1 MAKRYFLSLLAL
13 MFCFSAFSQQSSGLE
28 GQGEAENPYLIQ
40 SVEDFNYFRQS
51 GDKNKCYKQTV
62 NLSLGEITITQSG
75 YIQSFSGTYDGDG
88 HNISFTA
95 TATAEENGARLGLFG
110 NVTGVI
116 KNLNLLD
123 CAMTATANTNVTANV
138 ALLCARLSGANA
150 LITDCNIINGTLNSK
165 IKTQSAWENAQTGLL
180 VGYLENTW
188 VKYASVSGTV
198 TGMGYVGGVVGQA
211 KNGDIYGCSFEGEVK
226 ATYDGDGGWGDII
239 GGIIGSG
246 TGGYAG
252 GIVGYADSQST
263 INLCYVNADIESATE
278 GNGVGSANPGGWFGW
293 GSENP
298 VVKNSYAEGTVDG
311 EPINGSNITNSNQG
325 SNNYHPGSGSA
336 DDIVENL
343 NDAADGDDKIS
354 FSVVNGEVVFG
365 AVNDEKVCDKPTNLS
380 VTNNNGACV
389 ITWEIEDTD
398 TTTEESKWYWTITGG
413 DSYNDSDEATTKRV
427 ETQLPP
433 SQTPYTFTVYTDC
446 TEDQT
451 DLLSET
457 NQTTINV
464 ACPIPS
470 NLQAN
475 NITYESFD
483 FSWNATANCQ
493 LIVNGNTYTIEQ
505 SNSMSKQITQ
515 LAPQTQ
521 YPVTVKAKCGEEYI
535 ETATAIVTTASLPV
549 PTNLSVST
557 SWNENSGSATI
568 SWTPIPGMTYEVNTD
583 GNAQTSPCEITDL
596 EAGSHTAK
604 VRTVKTIAGT
614 KYYSAWAEMP
624 YTISEI
630 PAPSNPQVNYTQDG
644 NYYDVTISW
653 TAGTTPNDGWQ
664 IGGEVVNNPYILQ
677 NQTPGYSTSLSIQ
690 EIVGGSTSEALVVP
704 IQVPCLPVGEVIVEP
719 TQSTVKFTFE
729 NQNPNR
735 VLIIGETEY
744 EAIDQTL
751 TVLVGLTSGKT
762 YSYEVR
768 EYCLDDNYASK
779 SGTFETVGCYAVKN
793 LTVSNL
799 GVTSAT
805 VSWET
810 QTSLDD
816 LKYRIRLN
824 DGEPIEQTEKQIT
837 FTNLSPATNY
847 TVSVEEQCGNDWATA
862 TTTVFTTESGSYVTA
877 QTGMFNQSSTWQGG
891 KVPAGNV
898 GTITIQQGHTISLS
912 HTLKLTGNCQI
923 INEGVLKITQQ
934 GELINKTENNVG
946 GIVEVVSP
954 IKDMNKW
961 TFIGAPFKTA
971 GGTGYKLECIKP
983 TRSGE
988 DIIDVSVSKYDYLL
1002 GDWSD
1007 EWETIESSMETGE
1020 GYFAWPFYSGTIIYT
1035 TYGDLLTT
1043 QYDYSKEPAT
1053 ELNNENEIIIAKPVI
1068 NTSGG
1073 YWMALSNPYPAKL
1086 SVEEFIQD
1094 NQANIQGGV
1103 VYTFNGT
1110 TWDDLDQGDI
1120 SHTDG
1125 FFVNL
1130 KSSAPK
1136 SITFNKE
1143 QLTNY
1148 NQSKKAKKTTE
1159 YIELSLQT
1167 GGKKSKIRF
1176 NHNPQ
1181 AEQTYD
1187 AFDANKMFS
1196 PVKMTEPYFVT
1207 DGVALSKEEVRE
1219 LPYTATLN
1227 VRSFMDREV
1236 KFVADNIPEGYV
1248 VFLLDNGQDI
1258 RMTNGTEYTTNVTE
1272 GENENRFQLLVKK
1285 QERIER
1291 ATSNEI
1297 VIKNDNRQV
1306 TVQSQI
1312 TNLNIE
1318 VYNSVGQKVFE
1329 TKDYNFTLTDLPSG
1343 AYLVKAFY
1351 GRVAQTAKIVIQ

>member
-28 GQGEAENPYLIQ
+28 GQGTEQNPYLIQ
-40 SVEDFNYFRQS
+40 SVADFNYFKQLDDNS
-51 GDKNKCYKQTV
+51 NYYKQTV
-62 NLSLGEITITQSG
+62 DLSLGVITMSQTG
-75 YIQSFSGTYDGDG
+75 YIESFSGTYDGDG
-88 HNISFTA
+88 HNITFTTDA
-95 TATAEENGARLGLFG
+95 TATGNNARLGLFG
-110 NVTGVI
+110 NVKGVI
-116 KNLNLLD
+116 KNLNLLN
-123 CAMTATANTNVTANV
+123 CTLNASANENVTANV
-138 ALLCARLSGANA
+138 ALLCANLSGTNA
-150 LITDCNIINGTLNSK
+150 LITDCNIINGTITSTINTESF
-165 IKTQSAWENAQTGLL
+165 WDNAATGLL
-180 VGYLENTW
+180 VGYMKDCW
-188 VKYASVSGTV
+188 VKYCEVAGNVM
-198 TGMGYVGGVVGQA
+198 GMGYVGGVVGQA
-211 KNGDIYGCSFEGEVK
+211 ANGDIYGCSFVGQAS
-226 ATYDGDGGWGDII
+226 ATFESSSVWDDW
-239 GGIIGSG
+239 IGSYSG
-246 TGGYAG
+246 RGGYAG
-252 GIVGYADSQST
+252 GIFGYADSQST
-263 INLCYVNADIESATE
+263 INLCYVNATITSATE
-278 GNGVGSANPGGWFGW
+278 GNGIGSNKEGIYIPFFGW
-293 GSENP
+293 QGREAPEVTNC
-298 VVKNSYAEGTVDG
+298 YGEGTVNGAPIG
-311 EPINGSNITNSNQG
+311 EGNLSNSDNADD
-325 SNNYHPGSGSA
+325 NYHPGSGSA
-336 DDIVENL
+336 EDIVEDL
-343 NDAADGDDKIS
+343 NNAASGDDKIS
-354 FSVVNGEVVFG
+354 FGVVNGEIVFG
-365 AVNDEKVCDKPTNLS
+365 AVNDENVCDKPTNLS

-413 DSYNDSDEATTKRV
+413 DSYNDSEETTIKRV

-446 TEDQT
+446 TD

-457 NQTTINV
+457 NQTTISV

-470 NLQAN
+470 NLHAPT
-475 NITYESFD
+475 ITYESFD
-483 FSWNATANCQ
+483 FSWNATADCQ
-493 LIVNGNTYTIEQ
+493 LIVNGQTYTIEQ
-505 SNSMSKQITQ
+505 ANPMTKQITG
-515 LAPQTQ
+515 LAPNTE
-521 YPVTVKAKCGEEYI
+521 YFVRVIAKCGNQYVEEDSRTI
-535 ETATAIVTTASLPV
+535 TTTSLPT

-557 SWNENSGSATI
+557 SWNETSGSATI
-568 SWTPIPGMTYEVNTD
+568 TWTSLDGMTYEVNTD

-729 NQNPNR
+729 STNPNR
-735 VLIIGETEY
+735 VLYIGATEY
-744 EAIDQTL
+744 EAIEQTL

-810 QTSLDD
+810 QASLDD

-877 QTGMFNQSSTWQGG
+877 QSGIFNQPSTWQGG

-898 GTITIQQGHTISLS
+898 GTITIQQGHTV
-912 HTLKLTGNCQI
+912 TLANTLTLTGSCQI
-923 INEGVLKITQQ
+923 VNQGVLVIDQQ
-934 GELINKTENNVG
+934 GELINKTTNNVG
-946 GIVEVVSP
+946 GIVEVITTS
-954 IKDMNKW
+954 KEMNKW

-988 DIIDVSVSKYDYLL
+988 DIIDVSVSKYDYFL

-1043 QYDYSKEPAT
+1043 QYDYSKEVVT
-1053 ELNNENEIIIAKPVI
+1053 ELNNENEITIAETVK

-1086 SVEEFIQD
+1086 SVAKFLQD
-1094 NQANIQGGV
+1094 NGSKIQGSV
-1103 VYTFNGT
+1103 VYRLNGD
-1110 TWDDLDQGDI
+1110 TWEDVSTGDI
-1120 SHTDG
+1120 NHTEG
-1125 FFVNL
+1125 FFVNMR
-1130 KSSAPK
+1130 SSAEK
-1136 SITFNKE
+1136 RITIDKE

-1148 NQSKKAKKTTE
+1148 TPSKKTKEVKDC
-1159 YIELSLQT
+1159 IELSLVT
-1167 GGKKSKIRF
+1167 GRKKSKIRF
-1176 NHNPQ
+1176 NHNEQ
-1181 AEQTYD
+1181 AEQNYD
-1187 AFDANKMFS
+1187 VFDAHKMFS
-1196 PVKMTEPYFVT
+1196 PVQLTEPYFVT
-1207 DGVALSKEEVRE
+1207 DGIALSKEEVGK
-1219 LPYTATLN
+1219 LPYTATMN
-1227 VRSFMDREV
+1227 VRSYTDKEV

-1329 TKDYNFTLTDLPSG
+1329 TKDYNFTLTDLSSG

>member
-1 MAKRYFLSLLAL
+1 MAKKFFLAFVAIILLNLGALAQTQISTAADFLSAL
-13 MFCFSAFSQQSSGLE
+13 SNDPAG
-28 GQGEAENPYLIQ
+28 NYIQ
-40 SVEDFNYFRQS
+40 TADI
-51 GDKNKCYKQTV
+51 D
-62 NLSLGEITITQSG
+62 LGTITITQNG
-75 YIQSFSGTYDGDG
+75 HIQSFSGTYDGDG
-88 HNISFTA
+88 HNITFTMVA
-95 TATAEENGARLGLFG
+95 TATNDNARLGLFG
-110 NVTGVI
+110 NVTGKI
-116 KNLNLLD
+116 QNLNLLN
-123 CAMTATANTNVTANV
+123 CTLNASANENVTANV
-138 ALLCARLSGANA
+138 ALLCANLSGTNA
-150 LITDCNIINGTLNSK
+150 LITDCNIINGK
-165 IKTQSAWENAQTGLL
+165 ITSTINTESFWDNAATGLL
-180 VGYLENTW
+180 VGYMKDCW
-188 VKYASVSGTV
+188 VKYCEVAGSVM
-198 TGMGYVGGVVGQA
+198 GMGYVGGVVGQA
-211 KNGDIYGCSFEGEVK
+211 ANGDIYGCSFVGQAS
-226 ATYDGDGGWGDII
+226 ATFESSSLWDDW
-239 GGIIGSG
+239 IGSYSG
-246 TGGYAG
+246 RGGYAG
-252 GIVGYADSQST
+252 GIFGYADSNST
-263 INLCYVNADIESATE
+263 INLCYVNATITSATE
-278 GNGVGSANPGGWFGW
+278 GNGIGSNKEGIYIPFLGWQGREAPEVTNCY
-293 GSENP
+293 G
-298 VVKNSYAEGTVDG
+298 EGTVNGATIG
-311 EPINGSNITNSNQG
+311 EGNLSNSDEADD
-325 SNNYHPGSGSA
+325 NYHPGSGSA
-336 DDIVENL
+336 EDIVEKL
-343 NDAADGDDKIS
+343 NEAAGEDDKIS
-354 FSVVNGEVVFG
+354 FGVVNGDVVFG
-365 AVNDEKVCDKPTNLS
+365 AVNDEKVCEKPINLS
-380 VTNNNGACV
+380 VENENGTYI
-389 ITWEIEDTD
+389 ITWDIEGVDQTV
-398 TTTEESKWYWTITGG
+398 TESVWYWTITGG
-413 DSYNDSDEATTKRV
+413 DGYNNSGTALTKRV
-427 ETQLPP
+427 EAVLPP
-433 SQTPYTFTVYTDC
+433 SQTSYTFTIYTDC
-446 TEDQT
+446 TLIEAE
-451 DLLSET
+451 LVSE
-457 NQTTINV
+457 NAQTTISV

-470 NLQAN
+470 NLQAT

-483 FSWNATANCQ
+483 FSWNATADCQ
-493 LIVNGNTYTIEQ
+493 LIVNGQTYTIEQ
-505 SNSMSKQITQ
+505 ANPMTKQIIGLVPNTE
-515 LAPQTQ
+515 
-521 YPVTVKAKCGEEYI
+521 YFVRVIAKCGNEYVEEASRTI
-535 ETATAIVTTASLPV
+535 TTTSLPT

-557 SWNENSGSATI
+557 AWNETSGSATI
-568 SWTPIPGMTYEVNTD
+568 TWTSLDGMTYEVNTD

-653 TAGTTPNDGWQ
+653 TDGTTPNDGWQ
-664 IGGEVVNNPYILQ
+664 IGDEVVNNPYILE

-729 NQNPNR
+729 STNPNR
-735 VLIIGETEY
+735 VLYIGATEY
-744 EAIDQTL
+744 EAIEQTL
-751 TVLVGLTSGKT
+751 IVLVGLTSGKT

-877 QTGMFNQSSTWQGG
+877 QSGIFNLSSTWQGG
-891 KVPAGNV
+891 KVPVGNV
-898 GTITIQQGHTISLS
+898 GTITIQQGHTV
-912 HTLKLTGNCQI
+912 TLANTLTLTGSCQI
-923 INEGVLKITQQ
+923 VNQGVLVIDQQ
-934 GELINKTENNVG
+934 GELINKTTNNVG
-946 GIVEVVSP
+946 GIVEVITTS
-954 IKDMNKW
+954 KEMNKW

-971 GGTGYKLECIKP
+971 GGIGYKLECIKP

-988 DIIDVSVSKYDYLL
+988 DIIDVSVSKYDYSL

-1043 QYDYSKEPAT
+1043 QYDYSKEVVT
-1053 ELNNENEIIIAKPVI
+1053 ELNNENEIIIAKTVI

-1187 AFDANKMFS
+1187 VFDANKMFS

-1207 DGVALSKEEVRE
+1207 DGIALSKEEVRE

>member
-1 MAKRYFLSLLAL
+1 
-13 MFCFSAFSQQSSGLE
+13 
-28 GQGEAENPYLIQ
+28 
-40 SVEDFNYFRQS
+40 
-51 GDKNKCYKQTV
+51 
-62 NLSLGEITITQSG
+62 
-75 YIQSFSGTYDGDG
+75 
-88 HNISFTA
+88 
-95 TATAEENGARLGLFG
+95 
-110 NVTGVI
+110 
-116 KNLNLLD
+116 
-123 CAMTATANTNVTANV
+123 MT
-138 ALLCARLSGANA
+138 
-150 LITDCNIINGTLNSK
+150 
-165 IKTQSAWENAQTGLL
+165 
-180 VGYLENTW
+180 
-188 VKYASVSGTV
+188 
-198 TGMGYVGGVVGQA
+198 
-211 KNGDIYGCSFEGEVK
+211 
-226 ATYDGDGGWGDII
+226 
-239 GGIIGSG
+239 
-246 TGGYAG
+246 
-252 GIVGYADSQST
+252 
-263 INLCYVNADIESATE
+263 
-278 GNGVGSANPGGWFGW
+278 
-293 GSENP
+293 
-298 VVKNSYAEGTVDG
+298 
-311 EPINGSNITNSNQG
+311 
-325 SNNYHPGSGSA
+325 
-336 DDIVENL
+336 
-343 NDAADGDDKIS
+343 
-354 FSVVNGEVVFG
+354 
-365 AVNDEKVCDKPTNLS
+365 
-380 VTNNNGACV
+380 
-389 ITWEIEDTD
+389 
-398 TTTEESKWYWTITGG
+398 
-413 DSYNDSDEATTKRV
+413 
-427 ETQLPP
+427 
-433 SQTPYTFTVYTDC
+433 
-446 TEDQT
+446 
-451 DLLSET
+451 
-457 NQTTINV
+457 
-464 ACPIPS
+464 
-470 NLQAN
+470 
-475 NITYESFD
+475 
-483 FSWNATANCQ
+483 
-493 LIVNGNTYTIEQ
+493 
-505 SNSMSKQITQ
+505 KQITG
-515 LAPQTQ
+515 LAPNKE
-521 YPVTVKAKCGEEYI
+521 YFVRVIAKCGNQYVEEASRTI
-535 ETATAIVTTASLPV
+535 TTTSLPT

-557 SWNENSGSATI
+557 AWNETSGSATI
-568 SWTPIPGMTYEVNTD
+568 TWTSLDGMTYEVNTD
-583 GNAQTSPCEITDL
+583 GNTQTSPCEITDL

-664 IGGEVVNNPYILQ
+664 IGGEVENNPYILQ

-704 IQVPCLPVGEVIVEP
+704 IQVPCLPVGNVIVEP

-729 NQNPNR
+729 STNPNR
-735 VLIIGETEY
+735 VLYIGATEY
-744 EAIDQTL
+744 EAIEQTL

-768 EYCLDDNYASK
+768 EYCLGDNYASK

-847 TVSVEEQCGNDWATA
+847 TVSVEEQCGNDWATS

-877 QTGMFNQSSTWQGG
+877 QTGIFNLPSTWQGG

-898 GTITIQQGHTISLS
+898 GTITIQQGHTVILAN
-912 HTLKLTGNCQI
+912 TLTLTGSCQI
-923 INEGVLKITQQ
+923 VNQGVLVIDQQ
-934 GELINKTENNVG
+934 GELINKTTNNVG
-946 GIVEVVSP
+946 GIVEVITPS
-954 IKDMNKW
+954 KEMNKW

-988 DIIDVSVSKYDYLL
+988 DIIDVSVSKYDYSL

-1043 QYDYSKEPAT
+1043 QYDYSKEVVT
-1053 ELNNENEIIIAKPVI
+1053 ELNNENEIPIAKTVK
-1068 NTSGG
+1068 NTYGG

-1086 SVEEFIQD
+1086 SVAKFLQD
-1094 NQANIQGGV
+1094 NGSKIQGGV
-1103 VYTFNGT
+1103 VYRFNGT
-1110 TWDDLDQGDI
+1110 SFDDVYAGDI
-1120 SHTDG
+1120 NHTEG
-1125 FFVNL
+1125 FFVNMR
-1130 KSSAPK
+1130 SSAEK
-1136 SITFNKE
+1136 SITIDKE

-1148 NQSKKAKKTTE
+1148 TPSKKTKEVKDC
-1159 YIELSLQT
+1159 IELSLVT
-1167 GGKKSKIRF
+1167 GRKKSKIRF
-1176 NHNPQ
+1176 NHNEQ
-1181 AEQTYD
+1181 AEQNYD
-1187 AFDANKMFS
+1187 VFDAHKMFS
-1196 PVKMTEPYFVT
+1196 PVQLTEPYFVT
-1207 DGVALSKEEVRE
+1207 DGVALSKEEVGK
-1219 LPYTATLN
+1219 LPYTATMN
-1227 VRSFMDREV
+1227 VRSYTDKEV

>member
-13 MFCFSAFSQQSSGLE
+13 MFCFSAFSQQSSELE
-28 GQGEAENPYLIQ
+28 GQGIESNPYLIQ
-40 SVEDFNYFRQS
+40 SVEDFNYFKQLDDNS
-51 GDKNKCYKQTV
+51 NYYKQTV
-62 NLSLGEITITQSG
+62 DLTLGVITMSQTG
-75 YIQSFSGTYDGDG
+75 YIESFSGTYDGDG
-88 HNISFTA
+88 HNITFTTEA
-95 TATAEENGARLGLFG
+95 TATDDDARLGLFG
-110 NVTGVI
+110 NVTGKI
-116 KNLNLLD
+116 KNLNLLN
-123 CAMTATANTNVTANV
+123 CVMTATAETNVTANV

-165 IKTQSAWENAQTGLL
+165 IKTQSAWEKAQTGLL
-180 VGYLENTW
+180 VGYLENTS
-188 VKYASVSGTV
+188 VKYASVSLTV

-211 KNGDIYGCSFEGEVK
+211 NNGYIYGCSFVGEVK
-226 ATYDGDGGWGDII
+226 ATYDGDGGLGDFI
-239 GGIIGSG
+239 GGLIGTG

-252 GIVGYADSQST
+252 GIVGFANSGST
-263 INLCYVNADIESATE
+263 INLCYVKADIESATE
-278 GNGVGSANPGGWFGW
+278 GNGVGSGNRGGIFGIGKGNPKV
-293 GSENP
+293 E
-298 VVKNSYAEGTVDG
+298 NSYAEGTVDG

-336 DDIVENL
+336 EDIVEEL
-343 NDAADGDDKIS
+343 NKAAANDDKIS
-354 FSVVNGEVVFG
+354 FGVVNDGVIFG
-365 AVNDEKVCDKPTNLS
+365 TVSNEKVCDKPTNLS

-446 TEDQT
+446 TEDQA

-464 ACPIPS
+464 ACPIPTSLQES
-470 NLQAN
+470 NV
-475 NITYESFD
+475 TYESFD
-483 FSWNATANCQ
+483 FSWNATADCQ
-493 LIVNGNTYTIEQ
+493 LIVNGKTYIIEQ

-521 YPVTVKAKCGEEYI
+521 YPITVKAKCGEEYI

-568 SWTPIPGMTYEVNTD
+568 SWTPIDGMTYEVNTE
-583 GNAQTSPCEITDL
+583 GNTKTSPCEITGL
-596 EAGSHTAK
+596 SKGSHTAR

-614 KYYSAWAEMP
+614 KYYSAWAETQ
-624 YTISEI
+624 YAISEI
-630 PAPSNPQVNYTQDG
+630 PAPKNPQVIYTQDG

-653 TAGTTPNDGWQ
+653 DAGINTNNGWQ
-664 IGGEVVNNPYILQ
+664 IWGVEVTNPYTLQ
-677 NQTPGYSTSLSIQ
+677 NQTPGSSISLAIK
-690 EIVGGSTSEALVVP
+690 EIVGNSTSEALIVP
-704 IQVPCLPVGEVIVEP
+704 IQVPCIPVGEVEVEP

-729 NQNPNR
+729 NQNQNR

-751 TVLVGLTSGKT
+751 IVMIGLTSGKT

-768 EYCLDDNYASK
+768 EYCLNDNYSSK
-779 SGTFETVGCYAVKN
+779 SGTFATIGCFAVKN
-793 LTVSNL
+793 LSVSNV
-799 GVTSAT
+799 GVTNAT
-805 VSWET
+805 ISWES
-810 QTSLDD
+810 QTSLEG
-816 LKYRIRLN
+816 LNYRITLN
-824 DGEPIEQTEKQIT
+824 GGEPIIQTEKQIT
-837 FTNLSPATNY
+837 FSNLSPATTY
-847 TVSVEEQCGNDWATA
+847 SVEIEEQCGNTWATVTNTA
-862 TTTVFTTESGSYVTA
+862 FTTESGSYVTA
-877 QTGMFNQSSTWQGG
+877 KTGIFNQPSTWQGG
-891 KVPAGNV
+891 KVPVGNV
-898 GTITIQQGHTISLS
+898 GTITIQEGHTISLS

-961 TFIGAPFKTA
+961 TFIGAPFKT
-971 GGTGYKLECIKP
+971 GYKLECIKP
-983 TRSGE
+983 DVSG
-988 DIIDVSVSKYDYLL
+988 DISVSKYDYLL
-1002 GDWSD
+1002 GNWS
-1007 EWETIESSMETGE
+1007 ENWETIESSMETGE
-1020 GYFAWPFYSGTIIYT
+1020 GYFAWPFYGGPVVYT
-1035 TYGDLLTT
+1035 TYGDFLTS
-1043 QYDYSKEPAT
+1043 QYDFNKEPAT
-1053 ELNNENEIIIAKPVI
+1053 ELNNKNEITITETVI

-1086 SVEEFIQD
+1086 SIEEFIQD

-1103 VYTFNGT
+1103 VYTFDGT

-1125 FFVNL
+1125 FFVNM

-1167 GGKKSKIRF
+1167 GRKKSKIRF

-1187 AFDANKMFS
+1187 VFDANKMFS

-1258 RMTNGTEYTTNVTE
+1258 RMTKGTEYTTNVAI
-1272 GENENRFQLLVKK
+1272 GENEERFQLLVKK
-1285 QERIER
+1285 QSVLER
-1291 ATSNEI
+1291 AVTNEI
-1297 VIKNDNRQV
+1297 KIKNDNRQIE
-1306 TVQSQI
+1306 VQSQI

-1318 VYNSVGQKVFE
+1318 VYNSLGQKVFA
-1329 TKDYNFTLTDLPSG
+1329 TQDYNFVLNQLPSG
-1343 AYLVKAFY
+1343 AYVVKAYY
-1351 GRVAQTAKIVIQ
+1351 GRVAQTKKIVIE

>member
-13 MFCFSAFSQQSSGLE
+13 MFCFSAFSQQSSELE
-28 GQGEAENPYLIQ
+28 GQGAESNPYLIQ

-51 GDKNKCYKQTV
+51 GDKSKCYKQTV
-62 NLSLGEITITQSG
+62 DLSLGEITMSQIG
-75 YIQSFSGTYDGDG
+75 YIESFSGTYDGDG
-88 HNISFTA
+88 HNITFTTAA
-95 TATAEENGARLGLFG
+95 TATNDNARLGLFG

-123 CAMTATANTNVTANV
+123 CVMTATANTNVSANV

-165 IKTQSAWENAQTGLL
+165 IKTQSAWEKAQTGLL
-180 VGYLENTW
+180 VGYLENTS
-188 VKYASVSGTV
+188 VMYASVSGTV

-211 KNGDIYGCSFEGEVK
+211 NNGDIYGCSFVGEAK

-239 GGIIGSG
+239 GGIIGTG

-252 GIVGYADSQST
+252 GIVGYANSSST

-278 GNGVGSANPGGWFGW
+278 GNGIGSANPGGWFGW

-298 VVKNSYAEGTVDG
+298 EVKNSYAEGTVDG
-311 EPINGSNITNSNQG
+311 EPIDGTNITNSNDS

-336 DDIVENL
+336 EDIVENL
-343 NDAADGDDKIS
+343 NNAANGDDKIS
-354 FSVVNGEVVFG
+354 FGVVNGDVIFG
-365 AVNDEKVCDKPTNLS
+365 TVSNEKVCEKPTNLA
-380 VTNNNGACV
+380 VNNDNGTYI
-389 ITWEIEDTD
+389 ITWDIENVDQTL
-398 TTTEESKWYWTITGG
+398 TESVWKWTITGG
-413 DSYNDSDEATTKRV
+413 DGYNDNGTVLTRRV
-427 ETQLPP
+427 ETTLPP
-433 SQTPYTFTVYTDC
+433 SQNAYTFTLYTDC
-446 TEDQT
+446 TEDEPE
-451 DLLSET
+451 LVSE
-457 NQTTINV
+457 NAQTTINV
-464 ACPIPS
+464 ACPIPTSLQES
-470 NLQAN
+470 NV
-475 NITYESFD
+475 TYESFD
-483 FSWNATANCQ
+483 FSWNATADCQ
-493 LIVNGNTYTIEQ
+493 LIVNGNTYIIEQ
-505 SNSMSKQITQ
+505 SNSMSKHITQ

-568 SWTPIPGMTYEVNTD
+568 SWTPIEGMTYEVNTE
-583 GNAQTSPCEITDL
+583 GNTKTSPCEITGL
-596 EAGSHTAK
+596 SKGSHTAR

-614 KYYSAWAEMP
+614 KYYSAWAETQ
-624 YTISEI
+624 YAISEI
-630 PAPSNPQVNYTQDG
+630 PAPKNPQVIYTQDG

-653 TAGTTPNDGWQ
+653 TAGTNSNNGWQ
-664 IGGEVVNNPYILQ
+664 IFGVEVTNPYILQ
-677 NQTPGYSTSLSIQ
+677 NQTPGSSISLAIK
-690 EIVGGSTSEALVVP
+690 EIVGNSTSEALIVP
-704 IQVPCLPVGEVIVEP
+704 IQVPCLPVGEVGVEP

-735 VLIIGETEY
+735 VLYIGETEY

-751 TVLVGLTSGKT
+751 IVMIGLTSGKT

-768 EYCLDDNYASK
+768 EYCLNDNYSSI
-779 SGTFETVGCYAVKN
+779 SGNFTTAGCFAVKN
-793 LTVSNL
+793 LSVSNV
-799 GVTSAT
+799 GVTNAT
-805 VSWET
+805 ISWES
-810 QTSLDD
+810 QSSLDD
-816 LKYRIRLN
+816 LNYRIILN
-824 DGEPIEQTEKQIT
+824 GGEPIIQTEKQIT
-837 FTNLSPATNY
+837 FSNLSPATTY
-847 TVSVEEQCGNDWATA
+847 SVSVEEQCGNDWAAVTNTA
-862 TTTVFTTESGSYVTA
+862 FTTESGSYVTA
-877 QTGMFNQSSTWQGG
+877 QTGMFNQPSTWQGG
-891 KVPAGNV
+891 KVPLGNV

-961 TFIGAPFKTA
+961 TFIGAPFKT
-971 GGTGYKLECIKP
+971 GYKLECIKP
-983 TRSGE
+983 DVSG
-988 DIIDVSVSKYDYLL
+988 DISVSKYDYSL
-1002 GDWSD
+1002 GNWS
-1007 EWETIESSMETGE
+1007 ENWETIESSMETGE
-1020 GYFAWPFYSGTIIYT
+1020 GYFAWPFYGGPVIYT
-1035 TYGDLLTT
+1035 TYGDFLTS
-1043 QYDYSKEPAT
+1043 QYDFNKEPAT
-1053 ELNNENEIIIAKPVI
+1053 ELNNLNDTTITKTVK

-1086 SVEEFIQD
+1086 SIEDFLET
-1094 NQANIQGGV
+1094 NGTKIQGGV
-1103 VYTFNGT
+1103 VYRFNGD
-1110 TWDDLDQGDI
+1110 TWEDVNSGNI
-1120 SHTDG
+1120 NHTEG
-1125 FFVNL
+1125 FFVNM
-1130 KSSAPK
+1130 KSTASK

-1167 GGKKSKIRF
+1167 GRKKSKIRF

-1187 AFDANKMFS
+1187 VFDANKMFS

-1227 VRSFMDREV
+1227 IRSFMDREV

-1272 GENENRFQLLVKK
+1272 GENADRFQLLVKK
-1285 QERIER
+1285 QEGIER

-1306 TVQSQI
+1306 RIHSQI
-1312 TNLNIE
+1312 PNLNIE
-1318 VYNSVGQKVFE
+1318 VYNSIGQKVFE
-1329 TKDYNFTLTDLPSG
+1329 TKDYNFTLNDLSSG

-1351 GRVAQTAKIVIQ
+1351 GRVAQTAKIVIH

>member
-13 MFCFSAFSQQSSGLE
+13 MFCFSAFSQQSSELE
-28 GQGEAENPYLIQ
+28 GQGTEADPYLIQ

-51 GDKNKCYKQTV
+51 GDKSKCYKQEV
-62 NLSLGEITITQSG
+62 DLLLGEITMSQTG
-75 YIQSFSGTYDGDG
+75 YIPNFSGTYDGYG
-88 HNISFTA
+88 HNITFTTVA
-95 TATAEENGARLGLFG
+95 TATNDNARLGLFG
-110 NVTGVI
+110 NVTGKI
-116 KNLNLLD
+116 KKLNLLD
-123 CAMTATANTNVTANV
+123 CVMTATANTNVSANV

-165 IKTQSAWENAQTGLL
+165 IKTQSAWEKAQTGLL
-180 VGYLENTW
+180 VGYLANTW
-188 VKYASVSGTV
+188 VKYASVSGTI

-211 KNGDIYGCSFEGEVK
+211 NNGDIYGCSFVGEVK
-226 ATYDGDGGWGDII
+226 ATYDGDGGWGDFI
-239 GGIIGSG
+239 GGIIGTG

-252 GIVGYADSQST
+252 GIVGYANSSST

-298 VVKNSYAEGTVDG
+298 EVKNSYAEGTVDG
-311 EPINGSNITNSNQG
+311 EPIGEDNITNSNDS

-336 DDIVENL
+336 EDIVENL
-343 NDAADGDDKIS
+343 NNAAGDDDKIS
-354 FSVVNGEVVFG
+354 FGVVNGEVVFG
-365 AVNDEKVCDKPTNLS
+365 AVNDEKVCEKPINLS

-389 ITWEIEDTD
+389 ITWKTEDTD
-398 TTTEESKWYWTITGG
+398 TTIEESKWYWTITGG

-446 TEDQT
+446 TEDQA

-464 ACPIPS
+464 ACPIPTSLQES
-470 NLQAN
+470 NV
-475 NITYESFD
+475 TYESFD
-483 FSWNATANCQ
+483 FSWNATADCQ
-493 LIVNGNTYTIEQ
+493 LIVNGNTYIIEQ
-505 SNSMSKQITQ
+505 SNSMSQQITQ

-568 SWTPIPGMTYEVNTD
+568 SWTPIEGMTYEVNTD

-630 PAPSNPQVNYTQDG
+630 PAPKNPQVIYTQDG
-644 NYYDVTISW
+644 NYYDVTVSW

-664 IGGEVVNNPYILQ
+664 IGNEVITNPYTLQ
-677 NQTPGYSTSLSIQ
+677 NQTPGSSTSLAIQ
-690 EIVGGSTSEALVVP
+690 ELVGGSTSEALLVP
-704 IQVPCLPVGEVIVEP
+704 IQVPCLPIGEVMVEP

-729 NQNPNR
+729 NTNPNR
-735 VLIIGETEY
+735 VLYIGETEY

-751 TVLVGLTSGKT
+751 IVMVGLTSGKT

-768 EYCLDDNYASK
+768 EYCLNDNYSSK
-779 SGTFETVGCYAVKN
+779 SGTFATIGCFAVKN
-793 LTVSNL
+793 LSVSNV
-799 GVTSAT
+799 GVTNAT
-805 VSWET
+805 ISWES
-810 QTSLDD
+810 QTSLEG
-816 LKYRIRLN
+816 LNYRITLN
-824 DGEPIEQTEKQIT
+824 EGEPIIQTEKQIT

-862 TTTVFTTESGSYVTA
+862 TTTVFTTETGSYVTA
-877 QTGMFNQSSTWQGG
+877 QTGMFNQPSTWQGG
-891 KVPAGNV
+891 KVPVGNV

-912 HTLKLTGNCQI
+912 HTLKLTENCQI
-923 INEGVLKITQQ
+923 INEGVLRITQQ

-961 TFIGAPFKTA
+961 TFIGAPFKT
-971 GGTGYKLECIKP
+971 GYKLECIKP
-983 TRSGE
+983 DVSG
-988 DIIDVSVSKYDYLL
+988 DISVSKYDYSL
-1002 GDWSD
+1002 GNWS
-1007 EWETIESSMETGE
+1007 ENWETIESSMETGE
-1020 GYFAWPFYSGTIIYT
+1020 GYFAWPFYGGPVIYT
-1035 TYGDLLTT
+1035 TYGDFLTL
-1043 QYDYSKEPAT
+1043 QYDFNKEPAT
-1053 ELNNENEIIIAKPVI
+1053 ELNNLNDTTITKPVK

-1086 SVEEFIQD
+1086 SIEEFIQD

-1148 NQSKKAKKTTE
+1148 NQSKKTKKTTE

-1167 GGKKSKIRF
+1167 GRKKSKIRF

-1272 GENENRFQLLVKK
+1272 GENADRFQLLVKK
-1285 QERIER
+1285 QEGIER

-1306 TVQSQI
+1306 RIHSQI
-1312 TNLNIE
+1312 PNLNIE
-1318 VYNSVGQKVFE
+1318 VYNSIGQKVFE
-1329 TKDYNFTLTDLPSG
+1329 TKDYNFTLNDLSSG

-1351 GRVAQTAKIVIQ
+1351 GRVAQTAKIVIH

>member
-1 MAKRYFLSLLAL
+1 MAKKFFLAFVAIILLNLGAFAQTQISTAADFLSAL
-13 MFCFSAFSQQSSGLE
+13 SNNPAGNYIQT
-28 GQGEAENPYLIQ
+28 ENIDLGVI
-40 SVEDFNYFRQS
+40 
-51 GDKNKCYKQTV
+51 
-62 NLSLGEITITQSG
+62 NLGQSG
-75 YIQSFSGTYDGDG
+75 YISDFSGTYDGDG
-88 HNISFTA
+88 HSITFTA
-95 TATAEENGARLGLFG
+95 TSTATADNARIGLFG
-110 NVTGVI
+110 TVTGII
-116 KNLNLLD
+116 KNLNLNN
-123 CAMTATANTNVTANV
+123 CQITAETDGSNTAEI
-138 ALLCARLSGANA
+138 ALLCARLDGNNA
-150 LITDCNIINGTLNSK
+150 LVTDCNITNGNINSTIASGE
-165 IKTQSAWENAQTGLL
+165 AFEREATGLL
-180 VGYLENTW
+180 IGHLRNGASI
-188 VKYASVSGTV
+188 KYSNVNGNV
-198 TGMGYVGGVVGQA
+198 TGIGYVGGLVGQA
-211 KNGDIYGCSFEGEVK
+211 TSGNIYGCSFIGSVTARYESS
-226 ATYDGDGGWGDII
+226 WQ
-239 GGIIGSG
+239 GGIGQFIG
-246 TGGYAG
+246 TGAGAYAG
-252 GIVGYADSQST
+252 GILGYGDSST
-263 INLCYVNADIESATE
+263 KIDLCYVKGNITSDTE
-278 GNGVGSANPGGWFGW
+278 ASGIGSAKRGGLFSGAATPQVT
-293 GSENP
+293 NC
-298 VVKNSYAEGTVDG
+298 YAEGTVTDDKG
-311 EPINGSNITNSNQG
+311 TSDIDNDKDITNNSTNG
-325 SNNYHPGSGSA
+325 NNDNNHYPGS
-336 DDIVENL
+336 DTMEDIVEDL
-343 NDAADGDDKIS
+343 NNAASEDDKIS
-354 FSVVNGEVVFG
+354 FGVVNGEIVFG
-365 AVNDEKVCDKPTNLS
+365 AVSNEMVCQKPTNLS

-398 TTTEESKWYWTITGG
+398 TTIEESKWYWTITGG

-446 TEDQT
+446 TADQAE
-451 DLLSET
+451 LVSE
-457 NQTTINV
+457 NAQISISV

-470 NLQAN
+470 NLNAN

-483 FSWNATANCQ
+483 FSWNATADCQ
-493 LIVNGNTYTIEQ
+493 LIVNGQTYTIEQ
-505 SNSMSKQITQ
+505 ANPMTKQITG
-515 LAPQTQ
+515 LAPNTE
-521 YPVTVKAKCGEEYI
+521 YFVRVIAKCGNEYVGEASRTI
-535 ETATAIVTTASLPV
+535 TTTSLPT

-557 SWNENSGSATI
+557 AWNENSGSATI
-568 SWTPIPGMTYEVNTD
+568 SWTPIEGMTYEVNTE
-583 GNAQTSPCEITDL
+583 GNTKTSPCEITDL

-664 IGGEVVNNPYILQ
+664 IGGEVVNNPYILE

-729 NQNPNR
+729 STNPNR
-735 VLIIGETEY
+735 VLYIGATEY
-744 EAIDQTL
+744 EAIEQTL

-877 QTGMFNQSSTWQGG
+877 QTGMFNQPSTWQGG

-898 GTITIQQGHTISLS
+898 GTITIQQGHTV
-912 HTLKLTGNCQI
+912 TLVNTLTLTGSCQI
-923 INEGVLKITQQ
+923 VNQGVLVIDQQ
-934 GELINKTENNVG
+934 GELINKTTNNVG
-946 GIVEVVSP
+946 GIVEVITTS
-954 IKDMNKW
+954 KEMNKW

-1043 QYDYSKEPAT
+1043 QYDYSKEVVT
-1053 ELNNENEIIIAKPVI
+1053 ELNNENEITIAETVK

-1086 SVEEFIQD
+1086 SVAKFLQD
-1094 NQANIQGGV
+1094 NGSKIQGSV
-1103 VYTFNGT
+1103 VYRLNGD
-1110 TWDDLDQGDI
+1110 TWEDVSTGDI
-1120 SHTDG
+1120 NHTEG
-1125 FFVNL
+1125 FFVNMR
-1130 KSSAPK
+1130 SSAPK